1 MKQDEAIKRFLAGE
15 QCMCVEF
22 LSSKAET
29 ITWRDKVSR
38 GVMTAPILTHTVIT
52 HDGAAIA
59 GERVDEKTF
68 DPKAYKTPFKR
79 GDKLFVTFIGS
90 NTEKGRQSLSGC
102 KIEQI
107 V

>member
-1 MKQDEAIKRFLAGE
+1 MNKAEAIKRWESGE

-52 HDGAAIA
+52 KDGAAIA

-68 DPKAYKTPFKR
+68 DPHKYVSPYKR
-79 GDKLFVTFIGS
+79 GDKLFVSFIGS

-102 KIEQI
+102 KIERI
-107 V
+107 E